1 MALIADTQEM
11 LDPMTPEPY
20 RVARLHDELT
30 DTFTLELEPID
41 RDISFEP
48 GQFTMLY
55 VFGVGEVPISV
66 SGDPGRRGQ
75 LVQTVRSVGP
85 VTDALQ
91 ALSPGDYV
99 GVRGPFGTSWPMQA
113 AEGHDV
119 VIMGGGIGLAPL
131 RPAIYHVLNNRDR
144 YKDFVLL
151 YGARSPQELLYAQ
164 ELQEW
169 GGRFDMTVLVTVDV
183 ATRGWTGSVG
193 VVTKLVGRGP
203 YDADDAVVFLCGP
216 GIMMRYGAQSLLD
229 QGVSAERIF
238 VSMERNMKCAIGFC
252 GHCQFGPTFICKDG
266 PVFPFNDVQK
276 LIQVREV

>member
-11 LDPMTPEPY
+11 LDPMTPDPY
-20 RVARLHDELT
+20 RVARLHDELS

-99 GVRGPFGTSWPMQA
+99 GVRGPFGTSWPMKA

-151 YGARSPQELLYAQ
+151 YGARSP
-164 ELQEW
+164 
-169 GGRFDMTVLVTVDV
+169 RSSCTPKSS
-183 ATRGWTGSVG
+183 RS
-193 VVTKLVGRGP
+193 
-203 YDADDAVVFLCGP
+203 
-216 GIMMRYGAQSLLD
+216 GAAAS
-229 QGVSAERIF
+229 
-238 VSMERNMKCAIGFC
+238 
-252 GHCQFGPTFICKDG
+252 T
-266 PVFPFNDVQK
+266 
-276 LIQVREV
+276 

>member
-1 MALIADTQEM
+1 MALIADTQEL

-20 RVARLHDELT
+20 RVARLHDELS

-99 GVRGPFGTSWPMQA
+99 GVRGPFGTSWPVKA

-229 QGVSAERIF
+229 QGVGAERIY

>member
-20 RVARLHDELT
+20 RVARLHDELA
-30 DTFTLELEPID
+30 DTFTLELEPVD

-66 SGDPGRRGQ
+66 SGDPGRRGL
-75 LVQTVRSVGP
+75 LVQTVRAVGP

-99 GVRGPFGTSWPMQA
+99 GVRGPFGTSWPMKA

-144 YKDFVLL
+144 YENFVLL

-216 GIMMRYGAQSLLD
+216 GIMMRYGAQALLD
-229 QGVSAERIF
+229 QGVSAERIY
-238 VSMERNMKCAIGFC
+238 VSLERNMKCAIGFC

-266 PVFPFNDVQK
+266 PVFPFRDVEK

>member
-1 MALIADTQEM
+1 MALIADTQDM
-11 LDPMTPEPY
+11 LDPMTPVPY
-20 RVARLHDELT
+20 RVARLHDELS

-41 RDISFEP
+41 HDIAFEP

-55 VFGVGEVPISV
+55 IFGVGEVPISV
-66 SGDPGRRGQ
+66 SGDPGRRGL
-75 LVQTVRSVGP
+75 LVQTVRAVGP

-91 ALSPGDYV
+91 ALSPGHFV
-99 GVRGPFGTSWPMQA
+99 GVRGPFGTSWPMKA

-216 GIMMRYGAQSLLD
+216 GIMMRYGAQSLID
-229 QGVSAERIF
+229 QGVSTDRIY
-238 VSMERNMKCAIGFC
+238 VSMERNMKCAVGFC

-266 PVFPFNDVQK
+266 PVFPFGAVEK

>member
-20 RVARLHDELT
+20 RVARLNDELA
-30 DTFTLELEPID
+30 DTFTLELEPVD

-66 SGDPGRRGQ
+66 SGDPGRRGL
-75 LVQTVRSVGP
+75 LVQTVRAVGP

-99 GVRGPFGTSWPMQA
+99 GVRGPFGTSWPMKA

-144 YKDFVLL
+144 YENFVLL

-164 ELQEW
+164 ELQKW

-203 YDADDAVVFLCGP
+203 YDAGDAVVFLCGP
-216 GIMMRYGAQSLLD
+216 GIMMRYGAQALLD
-229 QGVSAERIF
+229 QGVSAERIY
-238 VSMERNMKCAIGFC
+238 VSLERNMKCAIGFC

-266 PVFPFNDVQK
+266 PVFPFRDVEK

>member
-119 VIMGGGIGLAPL
+119 VILGGGIGLAPL

>member
-20 RVARLHDELT
+20 RVARMHDELS

-55 VFGVGEVPISV
+55 VFGIGEVPISV

-99 GVRGPFGTSWPMQA
+99 GVRGPFGTSWPMKA

-229 QGVSAERIF
+229 QGVSPDRIY

-266 PVFPFNDVQK
+266 PVFPFNKVEK

>member
-1 MALIADTQEM
+1 MALIADTQVM
-11 LDPMTPEPY
+11 VDPMTPVPY
-20 RVARLHDELT
+20 RVARLHDELA
-30 DTFTLELEPID
+30 DTFTLELEPTD
-41 RDISFEP
+41 RDITFAP

-75 LVQTVRSVGP
+75 LVQTVRAVGP

-99 GVRGPFGTSWPMQA
+99 GVRGPFGTSWPMEA

-144 YKDFVLL
+144 YEDFVLL

-169 GGRFDMTVLVTVDV
+169 GGRFDMTVLVSVDV

-216 GIMMRYGAQSLLD
+216 GIMMRYGAQALLD
-229 QGVSAERIF
+229 QGVSGDRIY
-238 VSMERNMKCAIGFC
+238 VSLERNMKCAIGFC

-266 PVFPFNDVQK
+266 PVFPFKDVEK